1 MLQRSIISVMFGETW
16 RIVMRTE
23 VAFAL
28 AGLGGVNAHGAG
40 FLAAASKNGVVPDL
54 VTATSGQIIVLSD
67 WLQKRDLKASL
78 IDPRRENDPFAQL
91 RTAFFGYPGVFEPA
105 YWQTISRWLTPPA
118 PNEDPAFVL
127 ADRIL
132 PAQQYV
138 PARKE
143 SFFEEIADTFNNR
156 AEIDGNP
163 IGVLF
168 NAYDISKGTG
178 ALYGNSLAKQM
189 LPKKRSLARQP
200 QGPIDVHYHKDN
212 NLETVV
218 NPITPEAI
226 KGALW
231 LSLYGFEKLPGGKLD
246 GAYHRSCL
254 VSELHQFSRIFVAR
268 PLANGWVGRLPRNWF
283 EVQDWQCEMWFSVGY
298 KAEVDAMKRI
308 NDLIEQHHLKDDKFR
323 KVDLVEIE
331 PETPVGYFNYFIE
344 HEAVYNGAF
353 AKADEAFREFARAR
367 NTVKPPAP

>member
-1 MLQRSIISVMFGETW
+1 MNMLQRSIINVMFGETW

-78 IDPRRENDPFAQL
+78 IDPRRANDPFAQL

-178 ALYGNSLAKQM
+178 ALYGNSLATQM
-189 LPKKRSLARQP
+189 LPKKRSLPRQP

-212 NLETVV
+212 NLETVTAV
-218 NPITPEAI
+218 
-226 KGALW
+226 
-231 LSLYGFEKLPGGKLD
+231 
-246 GAYHRSCL
+246 R
-254 VSELHQFSRIFVAR
+254 FVE
-268 PLANGWVGRLPRNWF
+268 G
-283 EVQDWQCEMWFSVGY
+283 
-298 KAEVDAMKRI
+298 
-308 NDLIEQHHLKDDKFR
+308 H
-323 KVDLVEIE
+323 
-331 PETPVGYFNYFIE
+331 
-344 HEAVYNGAF
+344 F
-353 AKADEAFREFARAR
+353 AS
-367 NTVKPPAP
+367 